1 MWYNINVKVN
11 MKGASVVSVYK
22 IEEIAERVRPVAERH
37 NIPKV
42 YLFGSY
48 ARGKANEDSD
58 VDLLID
64 AQNVNGL
71 FALGGVY
78 ADLEEALNKEID
90 LVTIEALDERKDD
103 PLTIKFVKEI
113 SREEK
118 LIYDAHRS
126 R

>member
-1 MWYNINVKVN
+1 MC
-11 MKGASVVSVYK
+11 VYK
-22 IEEIAERVRPVAERH
+22 IEEIAERVRPIAKRYG
-37 NIPKV
+37 ISKV

-48 ARGKANEDSD
+48 ARGEATEESD

-64 AQNVNGL
+64 ARNICGL

-103 PLTIKFVKEI
+103 PLTIRFVKEI
-113 SREEK
+113 SGEEK
-118 LIYDAHRS
+118 LIYETK
-126 R
+126 

>member
-1 MWYNINVKVN
+1 

-118 LIYDAHRS
+118 LIYEAQRS